1 MCLFGNM
8 LFLLYLCAILIT
20 FTDMTFSAQQIAML
34 LGGKITGDANRQ
46 VWDVGSI
53 ETAQEGQLTF
63 LCDAKYLSHLPNT
76 NASVVLMTESIAFDG
91 DTRATLIRVENARAA
106 MGQLL
111 ALVAKAMNPAKQGIE
126 QPSFVS
132 EGVAVPEDAYVGAF
146 AYIGKN
152 VQLGKGVQIYPHT
165 YIGDNVKIGDH
176 TILYSGVKIYYN
188 CQVGNDCILHAGVV
202 VGSDG
207 FGFEPDAKGVNQK
220 LPQIGN
226 VIIEDDVEIGANT
239 TIDRAMMGSTIVRRN
254 AKIDNLVQ
262 IGHNVEVGASDFLC
276 AQVGIAGSSKIGSH
290 CILAG
295 QVGVAGHLEIADN
308 CVFGAQSGIPSSV
321 RKPGM
326 YQGSPI
332 IDAMNWRRSVVG
344 FKQLPELMKKI
355 QELEKKQ

>member
-1 MCLFGNM
+1 
-8 LFLLYLCAILIT
+8 
-20 FTDMTFSAQQIAML
+20 
-34 LGGKITGDANRQ
+34 
-46 VWDVGSI
+46 
-53 ETAQEGQLTF
+53 
-63 LCDAKYLSHLPNT
+63 
-76 NASVVLMTESIAFDG
+76 
-91 DTRATLIRVENARAA
+91 

-126 QPSFVS
+126 QPSFIS
-132 EGVAVPEDAYVGAF
+132 EGVEVPEDAYIGAF

-152 VQLGKGVQIYPHT
+152 VKLGKGVQIYPHT
-165 YIGDNVKIGDH
+165 YVGDNVRIGDN

-188 CQVGNDCILHAGVV
+188 CVIGKDCILHAGVV

-239 TIDRAMMGSTIVRRN
+239 TVDRAMMGSSIIRRN

-262 IGHNVEVGASDFLC
+262 IAHNVEVGESTFLC
-276 AQVGIAGSSKIGSH
+276 SQVGIAGSSKIGGH

-321 RKPGM
+321 KKPGM

-344 FKQLPELMKKI
+344 FKNLPDIMKKLNEI
-355 QELEKKQ
+355 DKKLQ

>member
-1 MCLFGNM
+1 
-8 LFLLYLCAILIT
+8 
-20 FTDMTFSAQQIAML
+20 ML
-34 LGGKITGDANRQ
+34 LGGKVTGDANRK
-46 VWDVGSI
+46 VSDVGPI
-53 ETAQEGQLTF
+53 ESAHEGQLSF
-63 LCDAKYLSHLPNT
+63 LCDAKYLPHLPQT
-76 NASVVLMTESIAFDG
+76 GASVVLMTESIPFDG
-91 DTRATLIRVENARAA
+91 ETNATLIRVENARAA

-111 ALVAKAMNPAKQGIE
+111 SLVAKAMNPAKQGVE

-132 EGVAVPEDAYVGAF
+132 EGVTIPDDAYIGAF

-165 YIGDNVKIGDH
+165 YIGDNVKIGDN
-176 TILYSGVKIYYN
+176 TILYSGVKVYYN
-188 CQVGNDCILHAGVV
+188 CVIGKDCILHAGVV
-202 VGSDG
+202 IGSDG

-239 TIDRAMMGSTIVRRN
+239 TVDRAMMGSTIVRRN

-262 IGHNVEVGASDFLC
+262 VAHNVEVGESTFLC
-276 AQVGIAGSSKIGSH
+276 AQVGIAGSSKIGGH

-308 CVFGAQSGIPSSV
+308 CIFGAQSGIPSHV
-321 RKPGM
+321 RKAGM

-332 IDAMNWRRSVVG
+332 IDAMNWRRSIVG
-344 FKQLPELMKKI
+344 FKNLPDIMKRL
-355 QELEKKQ
+355 QELEKKGN

>member
-1 MCLFGNM
+1 ME
-8 LFLLYLCAILIT
+8 
-20 FTDMTFSAQQIAML
+20 FSAQQIAAL
-34 LGGKITGDANRQ
+34 LGGKVTGDANRK

-53 ETAQEGQLTF
+53 ESAHEGQLSF
-63 LCDAKYLSHLPNT
+63 LCDAKYLPHLSQT
-76 NASVVLMTESIAFDG
+76 AASVVLMTDSIPFDG
-91 DTRATLIRVENARAA
+91 TTNATIIRVENARAA

-111 ALVAKAMNPAKQGIE
+111 ALVAKALNPAKQGIE
-126 QPSFVS
+126 QPSFIA
-132 EGVAVPEDAYVGAF
+132 EGVIVPEDAYVGAF

-165 YIGDNVKIGDH
+165 YVGDNVKIGDN
-176 TILYSGVKIYYN
+176 TILYSGVKVYYN
-188 CQVGNDCILHAGVV
+188 CVVGKDCILHAGVV

-207 FGFEPDAKGVNQK
+207 FGFEPNAQGVNQK

-239 TIDRAMMGSTIVRRN
+239 TVDRAMMGSTIIRRN

-262 IGHNVEVGASDFLC
+262 VAHNVEVGESTFLC
-276 AQVGIAGSSKIGSH
+276 AQVGIAGSSKVGKH

-295 QVGVAGHLEIADN
+295 QVGVAGHLEIVDN
-308 CVFGAQSGIPSSV
+308 CIFGAQSGVPSSV

-326 YQGSPI
+326 YQGSPV

-344 FKQLPELMKKI
+344 FKQLPEMMKRL
-355 QELEKKQ
+355 QALEKKLEK

>member
-1 MCLFGNM
+1 ME
-8 LFLLYLCAILIT
+8 
-20 FTDMTFSAQQIAML
+20 FSAQQIAML
-34 LGGKITGDANRQ
+34 LGGKITGDGNRK

-53 ETAQEGQLTF
+53 ESAKEGQLTF
-63 LCDAKYLSHLPNT
+63 LCDAKYLPYLSST
-76 NASVVLMTESIAFDG
+76 GASVVLMTDSIAFEG
-91 DTRATLIRVENARAA
+91 ETNATLIRVENARAA

-111 ALVAKAMNPAKQGIE
+111 ALVAKAMNPAKQGVE
-126 QPSFVS
+126 QPSYVS
-132 EGVAVPEDAYVGAF
+132 EGVAVPEDAYIGAF

-165 YIGDNVKIGDH
+165 YIGDNVRIGDN
-176 TILYSGVKIYYN
+176 TILYSGVKVYYN
-188 CQVGNDCILHAGVV
+188 CVVGSDCILHAGVV

-239 TIDRAMMGSTIVRRN
+239 TVDRAMMGSTIIRRN
-254 AKIDNLVQ
+254 ANIDNLVQ
-262 IGHNVEVGASDFLC
+262 VAHNVEVGESTFLC
-276 AQVGIAGSSKIGSH
+276 SQVGIAGSSKIGAH

-321 RKPGM
+321 RKAGM

-344 FKQLPELMKKI
+344 FKQLPDLMKKL
-355 QELEKKQ
+355 QELEKKV